1 MLDERP
7 EPRRSPWVVVLTCA
21 VVVLWTVAV
30 ALPTWVLVVIAQLPG
45 EDPARTQRSIVIA
58 LGAFLSI
65 AIPAI
70 GASAGLFALRRHRRS
85 DRSAQR
91 LDRR

>member
-1 MLDERP
+1 MLDGRP
-7 EPRRSPWVVVLTCA
+7 QPRRSPWVVVLTC
-21 VVVLWTVAV
+21 VVIVLWTIAV

-70 GASAGLFALRRHRRS
+70 GASVGLIALRRHLRS
-85 DRSAQR
+85 GRSAQR
-91 LDRR
+91 PDRR